1 MVAFAGG
8 SGITPVFSL
17 LRSALISSTRN
28 TRLFYANRS
37 RDSVIFDEALASL
50 NDSHSGRFVVHHH
63 LDAERGFVTSAHV
76 NAFIAHAENIA
87 AADYYI
93 CGPGPFMDIVQT
105 ALRAAGVPADRL
117 HLEHFEVAE
126 MPVDPPAASGE
137 MVTEEVT
144 IELQRCTI
152 TVPYSRGD
160 TLLQTAR
167 MAGLQAPSSCE
178 VGSCGTCMAR
188 LTQGSARMINN
199 DALEDDEVDDG
210 WVLTCQSLPTS
221 RTVRVAYRNEHSRGR
236 LDEAQPMS
244 KVAVV
249 TGGASGMGE
258 ATCHELGRR
267 GLKVAVLDLNE
278 EAAQRVTDDLRA
290 NGVTAIGVGAD
301 VTDRPAVEHAF
312 AKVRS
317 ELGPTT
323 ILVTSAGLF
332 GFSAFTEITAESW
345 ARIIDVNLTGTFHC
359 CQVALPDMLDA
370 KWGRIVMIS
379 SSSAQRGSPFAA
391 HYAASKGGVMTLT
404 KSLAREYA
412 PHGITVNNIPPS
424 GIETPMQH
432 QGQAAGYLGSNE
444 QLASNIP
451 VGHLGTGADIAAA
464 VGFLCSDEAG
474 FITGQVLGV
483 NGGAVM

>member
-1 MVAFAGG
+1 M
-8 SGITPVFSL
+8 
-17 LRSALISSTRN
+17 
-28 TRLFYANRS
+28 
-37 RDSVIFDEALASL
+37 
-50 NDSHSGRFVVHHH
+50 
-63 LDAERGFVTSAHV
+63 
-76 NAFIAHAENIA
+76 
-87 AADYYI
+87 
-93 CGPGPFMDIVQT
+93 
-105 ALRAAGVPADRL
+105 
-117 HLEHFEVAE
+117 
-126 MPVDPPAASGE
+126 
-137 MVTEEVT
+137 
-144 IELQRCTI
+144 
-152 TVPYSRGD
+152 
-160 TLLQTAR
+160 
-167 MAGLQAPSSCE
+167 
-178 VGSCGTCMAR
+178 
-188 LTQGSARMINN
+188 
-199 DALEDDEVDDG
+199 
-210 WVLTCQSLPTS
+210 
-221 RTVRVAYRNEHSRGR
+221 
-236 LDEAQPMS
+236 
-244 KVAVV
+244 

-258 ATCHELGRR
+258 ATCHELGRC

-278 EAAQRVTDDLRA
+278 QAAQRVTDDLRA
-290 NGVTAIGVGAD
+290 DGVTAIGVGAD

-323 ILVTSAGLF
+323 VLVTSAGLF
-332 GFSAFTEITAESW
+332 GFSAFTEITIESW
-345 ARIIDVNLTGTFHC
+345 TRIIDVNLTGTFHC

-464 VGFLCSDEAG
+464 VGFLCSEEAG